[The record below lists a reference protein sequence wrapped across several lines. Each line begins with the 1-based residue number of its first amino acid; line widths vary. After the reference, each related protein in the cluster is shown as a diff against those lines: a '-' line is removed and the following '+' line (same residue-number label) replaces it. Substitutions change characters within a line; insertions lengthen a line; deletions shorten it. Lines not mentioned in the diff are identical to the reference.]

1 VCVCVCDLC
10 IREEINYFPEFTEN
24 DGTAY
29 PNLWDTIKAVEII
42 DERKVPRTKCLHKEI
57 RKL

>member
-1 VCVCVCDLC
+1 VCDLC